1 MNDSK
6 PIDRRE
12 FTLHSAM
19 AILGGVAISVSG
31 CDSDSPA
38 APTPPAA
45 GDETG
50 TVGTNHSHSAVITA
64 AQLAAGDMIS
74 LDIRGTAT
82 HGHTVELSAER
93 DHADRGRRARQ
104 QGVRRDER
112 SGRIRRPHAHRDVQ
126 LIPVVSPRHRGVETR
141 LQPRVPY
148 SGDWGA

>member
-38 APTPPAA
+38 APTPPSS

-64 AQLAAGDMIS
+64 AELAAGNMIS

-82 HGHTVELSAER
+82 HGHTVELSADEVMQIG
-93 DHADRGRRARQ
+93 DGARVSKESDATNDLGEF
-104 QGVRRDER
+104 GV
-112 SGRIRRPHAHRDVQ
+112 HMHTV
-126 LIPVVSPRHRGVETR
+126 TFN
-141 LQPRVPY
+141 
-148 SGDWGA
+148 